1 MTSSGTV
8 ASPSKVS
15 AQADPTASGSRSTA
29 TPQTSESRPLPTDD
43 AKRRAQEL
51 LTRRLDASRAR
62 PSGHQAS
69 PPPPARSSPP
79 VSGAPG
85 AKQEVLRGLASS
97 LKSAANLTGGLD
109 PVARYVADAR
119 RSLADNDLASAVRK
133 MRLAVA
139 IAPDNAE
146 VKAEHDRLAREL
158 AISLADN
165 YAEQAAY
172 EERHHKWSAAAASWI
187 KVVEGRP
194 NDVDCHWRA
203 ARALLE
209 SHGDVKQAVRLAQ
222 RAVELRPTHVFAVR
236 TLGRAFMAAGM
247 TLNARREFER
257 ALELDPKDEVTK
269 ALLKELKQG

>member
-1 MTSSGTV
+1 M
-8 ASPSKVS
+8 
-15 AQADPTASGSRSTA
+15 
-29 TPQTSESRPLPTDD
+29 
-43 AKRRAQEL
+43 
-51 LTRRLDASRAR
+51 
-62 PSGHQAS
+62 
-69 PPPPARSSPP
+69 
-79 VSGAPG
+79 SGAPG